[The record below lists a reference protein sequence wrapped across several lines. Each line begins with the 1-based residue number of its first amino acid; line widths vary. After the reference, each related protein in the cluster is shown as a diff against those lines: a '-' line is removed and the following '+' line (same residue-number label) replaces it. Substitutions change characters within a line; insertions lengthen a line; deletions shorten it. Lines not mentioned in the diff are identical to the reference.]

1 MRSIKILFQFLAVIS
16 LIAFLG
22 LHTFVSIKGKK
33 LLTRK
38 LHSVFQSEV
47 SVGRVTTSFPFQLIV
62 KDIKVKDWFKIRKAL
77 AGMGAIDVLGGNF
90 ILSDLTLEG
99 AEFELS
105 KEKRGEEP
113 KTMPVNLQ
121 AVSAN
126 AGADNFPL
134 PEHIILKRLVIS
146 DGIYTYIDHTKSET
160 PIKITVKDLNVK
172 IDNFQWPFSSSEVT
186 SFNISGRVPWDNI
199 KEEGWIELKGWINFY
214 KKDLRAK
221 LQIKDIDGIYIYPYY
236 SSWVNIDKAHVE
248 KARLNLTSDITS
260 LNNEV
265 NAPCHL
271 ELVQIAFKPKGE
283 EEETRQEK
291 VTNAVLGLLRS
302 MNQGK
307 IVLDFNLKTKLDNP
321 EFGLGVIEA
330 ALKDKIFLSRKGQDS
345 GAVSLI
351 KFPGKI
357 IAGTL
362 TSATDL
368 TRSVINCTVNVGNEL
383 RRAVG
388 ASFTKECVPVDSG
401 NTSAAVNQTK

>member
-1 MRSIKILFQFLAVIS
+1 MKFIKVLFQVLAVAA
-16 LIAFLG
+16 LAAFLG

-33 LLTRK
+33 LLTGK
-38 LHSVFQSEV
+38 LNSVFQSEV
-47 SVGRVTTSFPFQLIV
+47 SIGRVTTSFPFQLIV
-62 KDIKVKDWFKIRKAL
+62 KDIEVKNWFKIRKAL

-121 AVSAN
+121 GVSTS
-126 AGADNFPL
+126 AGVDDFSL
-134 PEHIILKRLVIS
+134 PEHIILKRLIIS
-146 DGIYTYIDHTKSET
+146 NGTYTYTDYTKSDT
-160 PIKITVKDLNVK
+160 PIKIKVKDLNVE
-172 IDNFQWPFSSSEVT
+172 IDNFQWPFLSSEVT

-199 KEEGWIELKGWINFY
+199 KEEGRIDFKGWINFY
-214 KKDLRAK
+214 KKDMRAK
-221 LQIKDIDGIYIYPYY
+221 LQFKDIDGIYIYPYY
-236 SSWVNIDKAHVE
+236 SSWVNIDKARVE
-248 KARLNLTSDITS
+248 KARLNFTSNITS

-271 ELVQIAFKPKGE
+271 ELVQIAFKPKGAE
-283 EEETRQEK
+283 EESRQEK
-291 VTNAVLGLLRS
+291 VTNVVLGLLKS

-321 EFGLGVIEA
+321 EFGLGVIHE
-330 ALKDKIFLSRKGQDS
+330 ALKDKIFLSRKNQDS

-351 KFPGKI
+351 KFPGRI

-388 ASFTKECVPVDSG
+388 ASFTKERITDDSG
-401 NTSAAVNQTK
+401 NTAAAINQTK